1 MWGFIDF
8 VKVYGLVPLD
18 AILGVPEKRYGDH
31 FDDVGMPMGLM
42 SLIVRA
48 LLGVALAVA
57 VNQILNNGVWSPLW
71 TVISV
76 VLAVLLALIPEQT
89 PENTPETPRNKPLEK
104 VFFIV
109 NSESSTNARLGLFLL
124 TALIFTFLS
133 SFIPTGIIGNAEGK
147 ASSMPPSMPSPTPK
161 ASPGSPSE
169 SQRRKIPSPP
179 RADPCR
185 LVDAVRLG
193 RFGKTEIDPAY
204 GNFDRCDVLIYPP
217 GEDEVDVKVE
227 FDPGP
232 LPEQTTSSET
242 MKNVIVMKEPAQS
255 TECERRM
262 AFSADNDTI
271 VSVTAKR
278 GEKGRTSL
286 CDIADT
292 AAEIA
297 AEKLGAGELEKYPRS
312 LPQDSLANEDACA
325 LLSPDTL
332 GEFVPGVDAAN
343 PYVGY
348 GNWTCKWSSTTGDLR
363 VNLHF
368 DQGRQP
374 DSTDG
379 APTRL
384 NGYRAFVERWADD
397 ERACLTQVVYRSYPD
412 RYGRTKA
419 ETLQLLVDGSFPMDR
434 LCRVST
440 ELAYS
445 ATAQL
450 RGAA

>member
-1 MWGFIDF
+1 
-8 VKVYGLVPLD
+8 
-18 AILGVPEKRYGDH
+18 
-31 FDDVGMPMGLM
+31 
-42 SLIVRA
+42 
-48 LLGVALAVA
+48 
-57 VNQILNNGVWSPLW
+57 
-71 TVISV
+71 
-76 VLAVLLALIPEQT
+76 
-89 PENTPETPRNKPLEK
+89 
-104 VFFIV
+104 
-109 NSESSTNARLGLFLL
+109 
-124 TALIFTFLS
+124 
-133 SFIPTGIIGNAEGK
+133 
-147 ASSMPPSMPSPTPK
+147 
-161 ASPGSPSE
+161 
-169 SQRRKIPSPP
+169 
-179 RADPCR
+179 
-185 LVDAVRLG
+185 
-193 RFGKTEIDPAY
+193 
-204 GNFDRCDVLIYPP
+204 
-217 GEDEVDVKVE
+217 
-227 FDPGP
+227 
-232 LPEQTTSSET
+232 

-262 AFSADNDTI
+262 ALSADNDTI

-278 GEKGRTSL
+278 GEKGRASL

-292 AAEIA
+292 ATEIA

-325 LLSPDTL
+325 LLSLDAL

-434 LCRVST
+434 LCRVSI
-440 ELAYS
+440 ELARS

>member
-1 MWGFIDF
+1 
-8 VKVYGLVPLD
+8 
-18 AILGVPEKRYGDH
+18 
-31 FDDVGMPMGLM
+31 M
-42 SLIVRA
+42 SPTAKA
-48 LLGVALAVA
+48 LLSVPLAVA
-57 VNQILNNGVWSPLW
+57 INKIFDDGMFSLQWTIIAVVLTILIAEPTPTNLLGPLSTKSPISRLFILITESSINVKTCLLLLTVLAIALPWPPIPIDPPSEPGNRASSTPPPPLKSPTGSPTVHPTGNPTGSPTVSPPGKPPGGLPSPL
-71 TVISV
+71 
-76 VLAVLLALIPEQT
+76 A
-89 PENTPETPRNKPLEK
+89 
-104 VFFIV
+104 
-109 NSESSTNARLGLFLL
+109 
-124 TALIFTFLS
+124 
-133 SFIPTGIIGNAEGK
+133 
-147 ASSMPPSMPSPTPK
+147 
-161 ASPGSPSE
+161 
-169 SQRRKIPSPP
+169 
-179 RADPCR
+179 ADPCR

-262 AFSADNDTI
+262 ALSADNDTI

-278 GEKGRTSL
+278 GEKGRASL

-292 AAEIA
+292 ATEIA

-397 ERACLTQVVYRSYPD
+397 ERACLTQVVHRSYPD